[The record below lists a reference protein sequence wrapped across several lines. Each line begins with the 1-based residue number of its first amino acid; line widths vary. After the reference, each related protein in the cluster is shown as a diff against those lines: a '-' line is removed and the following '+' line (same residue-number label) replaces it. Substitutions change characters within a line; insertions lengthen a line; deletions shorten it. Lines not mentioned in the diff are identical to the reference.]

1 MNIIQYETGNDEQRK
16 ALVNGLEGVKF
27 SISEDSNGRQLTEAQ
42 QEFFKDSKAVDGEGR
57 LLTLY
62 HGTGTKFTVFDKA
75 HIGENFADRGSDLG
89 FNFSPYIEDATGY
102 AREATG
108 YKGKGEIMQV
118 YLNLKNPLVIE
129 DEGWGSAIGQADIRH
144 GDLKRWAQ
152 EGGHDGIIVKSTDIE
167 MDDNGTPDAV
177 YIAFSPEQ
185 IKSVTNENPTD
196 NPDIRFSISEG
207 GEYDGAVKLKE
218 RTIATYL

>member
-1 MNIIQYETGNDEQRK
+1 M
-16 ALVNGLEGVKF
+16 KF
-27 SISEDSNGRQLTEAQ
+27 SISEDSDGRQLTEAQ

-57 LLTLY
+57 LMTLY

-75 HIGENFADRGSDLG
+75 HIGGKLLQTEAAISDFTL
-89 FNFSPYIEDATGY
+89 AHTLRMQTGY

-152 EGGHDGIIVKSTDIE
+152 GRR
-167 MDDNGTPDAV
+167 A
-177 YIAFSPEQ
+177 
-185 IKSVTNENPTD
+185 
-196 NPDIRFSISEG
+196 
-207 GEYDGAVKLKE
+207 
-218 RTIATYL
+218 